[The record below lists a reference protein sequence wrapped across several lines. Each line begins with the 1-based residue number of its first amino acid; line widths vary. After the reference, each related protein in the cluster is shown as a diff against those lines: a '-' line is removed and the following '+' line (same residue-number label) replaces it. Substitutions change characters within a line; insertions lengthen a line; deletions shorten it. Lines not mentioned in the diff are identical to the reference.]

1 MTNLNIDNAENM
13 RNRAKMVAEIAE
25 LAAHFVPEVKKI
37 EKKIAT
43 TEDHYGDYM
52 AFIST
57 MVDELPED
65 ADRRQRSRFIALV
78 LLKAGGNERGIM
90 AAMTAL
96 GAD

>member
-13 RNRAKMVAEIAE
+13 RNRAKMVAEIA
-25 LAAHFVPEVKKI
+25 
-37 EKKIAT
+37 
-43 TEDHYGDYM
+43 
-52 AFIST
+52 
-57 MVDELPED
+57 ED

>member
-1 MTNLNIDNAENM
+1 
-13 RNRAKMVAEIAE
+13 
-25 LAAHFVPEVKKI
+25 
-37 EKKIAT
+37 
-43 TEDHYGDYM
+43 M